1 MPVIQSGHRAGGG
14 RAVPCVEIAQSA
26 DLGTVMIYFGER
38 ARDEVRGG
46 VCGTWRAQNAQAT
59 SWRLG
64 GIGVSSGRH
73 FELVVIGPLDRLAES
88 LPAVTQHGDGFGGA
102 GEDRVMGWVRGRPAA
117 GHG

>member
-1 MPVIQSGHRAGGG
+1 VIQSGHRAGGG

-73 FELVVIGPLDRLAES
+73 FELVVIGPLDRITTA
-88 LPAVTQHGDGFGGA
+88 PP
-102 GEDRVMGWVRGRPAA
+102 GRPKVPD
-117 GHG
+117 GRRP